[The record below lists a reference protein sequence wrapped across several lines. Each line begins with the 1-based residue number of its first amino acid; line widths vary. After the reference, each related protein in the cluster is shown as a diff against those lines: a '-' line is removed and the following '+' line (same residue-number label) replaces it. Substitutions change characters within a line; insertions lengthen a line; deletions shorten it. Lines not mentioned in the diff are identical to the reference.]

1 VTTHPTTT
9 TTTTPTGSWF
19 YTLLTKS
26 GVDPSTA
33 HTVDTLV
40 IRPLEIIIVILGA
53 LLVAHYGARLLRR
66 LLTHLSRRATAARS
80 DSERAGARLVTL
92 IGLILNM
99 WRAFVGIVA
108 LLIILG
114 IFGINLTPIL
124 ASATIIGA
132 TVGFG
137 AQSLVRDYLSGV
149 LLTLEDQ
156 YAVGDT
162 ISVNDTTGTVEELT
176 LRVTRLR
183 GVDGSLWYVPN
194 GEIRKLSN
202 RSRGWAKA
210 VVDLT
215 IAPTQ
220 ADSIEEAKR
229 IALEAAMEAA
239 RDPRFGG
246 EGEEAPQVVGVIS
259 SETGVCTLRVTA
271 RTRPVWRDP
280 LERAI
285 RERTIEQLIG
295 AGLWSSTDDA

>member
-1 VTTHPTTT
+1 MPATDVTTQ
-9 TTTTPTGSWF
+9 TGSWF
-19 YTLLTKS
+19 YTVLTKS

-33 HTVDTLV
+33 RTVDTLV
-40 IRPLEIIIVILGA
+40 IRPLTIVIV
-53 LLVAHYGARLLRR
+53 LLVAVLLARYGSRILRRILTHASRHAAARSGSERTGARLTTMVG
-66 LLTHLSRRATAARS
+66 LL
-80 DSERAGARLVTL
+80 V
-92 IGLILNM
+92 NV

-114 IFGINLTPIL
+114 ILGINLTPIL

-132 TVGFG
+132 TIGFG

-156 YAVGDT
+156 YSVGDT

-194 GEIRKLSN
+194 GDIRKLSN

-210 VVDLT
+210 VVDLA
-215 IAPTQ
+215 IVPTRPE
-220 ADSIEEAKR
+220 SIEETKR
-229 IALEAAMEAA
+229 VALEAATEAA
-239 RDPRFGG
+239 RNPRFGG
-246 EGEEAPQVVGVIS
+246 GHEEPPQMVGIISTEGES
-259 SETGVCTLRVTA
+259 LTLRITA
-271 RTRPVWRDP
+271 RTRPTWRDP

-285 RERTIEQLIG
+285 REHVIQELVG
-295 AGLWSSTDDA
+295 AGLWNPPDSS